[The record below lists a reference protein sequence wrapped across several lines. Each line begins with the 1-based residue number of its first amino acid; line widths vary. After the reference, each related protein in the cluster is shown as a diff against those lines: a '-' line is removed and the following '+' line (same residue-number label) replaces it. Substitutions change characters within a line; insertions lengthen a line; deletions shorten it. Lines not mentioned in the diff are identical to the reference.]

1 MDSTSTT
8 FKQLRHNR
16 AKLKTLICL
25 LKGQEWLI
33 AFIKALFLE
42 EISVLADWLIMT
54 IIFSVAVFITC
65 CLTWV
70 RVGGFMSIFQSRA
83 NNALL
88 FLSCPLKSP
97 RSKLNVFAGVSTSIT
112 GMVLTYWYDMIY
124 ITYIYI
130 VRITPQGFAVS
141 EATLKLEFEK
151 LHSFGNLRFMFP
163 HVPWILEKVPYETRR
178 FFNPQMLL
186 TFLYTV
192 VFTPLVSQQKVAHRF
207 PGEIYVHHVYIYIY
221 V

>member
-16 AKLKTLICL
+16 AKPKTLICL

-42 EISVLADWLIMT
+42 EISVWADCLIMT

-65 CLTWV
+65 YLTWV

-88 FLSCPLKSP
+88 FLSFPLKSP

-124 ITYIYI
+124 I
-130 VRITPQGFAVS
+130 VRITPQGLQS
-141 EATLKLEFEK
+141 QKRPSNCSSRNCI
-151 LHSFGNLRFMFP
+151 HSAICGSCS
-163 HVPWILEKVPYETRR
+163 
-178 FFNPQMLL
+178 
-186 TFLYTV
+186 
-192 VFTPLVSQQKVAHRF
+192 LVSHGF
-207 PGEIYVHHVYIYIY
+207 
-221 V
+221 

>member
-33 AFIKALFLE
+33 AFFKALFLE

-124 ITYIYI
+124 ITYIYSRYYTTRFCSLRSDPQI
-130 VRITPQGFAVS
+130 GVRETAFIRQFAV
-141 EATLKLEFEK
+141 
-151 LHSFGNLRFMFP
+151 
-163 HVPWILEKVPYETRR
+163 HVPSCPMDFRESAIRNKKVLQPT
-178 FFNPQMLL
+178 NASDLP
-186 TFLYTV
+186 LYSC
-192 VFTPLVSQQKVAHRF
+192 LYS
-207 PGEIYVHHVYIYIY
+207 PGIAAKSRPSVPRWNIRTSCVYIYIC